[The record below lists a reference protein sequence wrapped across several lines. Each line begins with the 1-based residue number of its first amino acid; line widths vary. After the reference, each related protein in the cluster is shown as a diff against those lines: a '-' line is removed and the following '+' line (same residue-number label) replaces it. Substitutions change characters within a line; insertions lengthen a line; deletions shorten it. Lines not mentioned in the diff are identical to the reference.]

1 MALIASATILVIV
14 LATDLGR
21 KRISKIRLLRAFA
34 GVAIVVAIFV
44 HTIPTGDNEIRLQLI
59 GLGVGAVCG
68 LLAGAL
74 LPAHRDSSGE
84 IYTTGGIAY
93 AVLWVVLAGGRVVF
107 AYGSEHW
114 FGPEIVRFSIE
125 HRLSGQDVYANAFIF
140 MALAMVLARSAVLFT
155 KRHRLRAA
163 GDEFAP
169 RAGAEELVA
178 GGGL

>member
-21 KRISKIRLLRAFA
+21 KRISKMR
-34 GVAIVVAIFV
+34 
-44 HTIPTGDNEIRLQLI
+44 P
-59 GLGVGAVCG
+59 
-68 LLAGAL
+68 
-74 LPAHRDSSGE
+74 
-84 IYTTGGIAY
+84 
-93 AVLWVVLAGGRVVF
+93 
-107 AYGSEHW
+107 
-114 FGPEIVRFSIE
+114 
-125 HRLSGQDVYANAFIF
+125 
-140 MALAMVLARSAVLFT
+140 MVLARSAVLFT

>member
-21 KRISKIRLLRAFA
+21 KRITKMRLLRAFA
-34 GVAIVVAIFV
+34 GAAIVVAIFV
-44 HTIPTGDNEIRLQLI
+44 HTIPAGDNEIRLQLI

-93 AVLWVVLAGGRVVF
+93 AL
-107 AYGSEHW
+107 
-114 FGPEIVRFSIE
+114 
-125 HRLSGQDVYANAFIF
+125 
-140 MALAMVLARSAVLFT
+140 ALAMVLARSAVLFT
-155 KRHRLRAA
+155 ERHRLRAA
-163 GDEFAP
+163 NDEFAP